1 MGVVSS
7 AVFGLRNS
15 GKTLNG
21 DIGRAPVALAQ
32 FASSTAET
40 ASMHLGRISEGAES
54 IMNRV
59 DNIGK
64 VIGVSNAA
72 TKVAS
77 VASKAVNP
85 LLCAAAGYRVFK
97 DKDKESALIEEVC
110 SLGAM
115 FGAEAVYKRFR
126 NTVAQSMGQHLKA
139 NQKTIANTGIKKVL
153 ENIGKNCK
161 NLSSGKQKVLF
172 VAAELGL
179 VGASIL
185 AYSAGRKIGSLL
197 TGRDGKTNN
206 SVQKTHNPFK
216 NN

>member
-54 IMNRV
+54 IMKRV

-64 VIGVSNAA
+64 AIGVSDAA

-77 VASKAVNP
+77 AASKVVNP
-85 LLCAAAGYRVFK
+85 LLCAAAGYRIFK
-97 DKDKESALIEEVC
+97 DKDKDKALIEEVC
-110 SLGAM
+110 SMGAM

-126 NTVAQSMGQHLKA
+126 NTVAQSMGQQLKA

-161 NLSSGKQKVLF
+161 NISSGQKKALF
-172 VAAELGL
+172 ILAELGL

-185 AYSAGRKIGSLL
+185 TYAAGRKIGKLL
-197 TGRDGKTNN
+197 TGRDDKTDN
-206 SVQKTHNPFK
+206 SAQKTHNPFK
-216 NN
+216 NA